1 MCGSLYRTGAP
12 NDEPEACLDDEP
24 EACLDRD
31 SLTVGSVVERGKG
44 GGDNNGGV
52 LLLEDRGNTALL
64 GSVVR
69 LDVGGWNGVM
79 AGVEEDWGT
88 AGVPTV
94 ARELVGLPL
103 LGRSKPRLWGELG
116 LETTL
121 MALVLACRLMR
132 NCSRTSSL
140 LLC

>member
-1 MCGSLYRTGAP
+1 MMSLKLVSTMSP
-12 NDEPEACLDDEP
+12 KL
-24 EACLDRD
+24 
-31 SLTVGSVVERGKG
+31 
-44 GGDNNGGV
+44 V
-52 LLLEDRGNTALL
+52 LIETRSQLEDRGNTALL

-88 AGVPTV
+88 AEVPTV

-121 MALVLACRLMR
+121 MALVLA
-132 NCSRTSSL
+132 
-140 LLC
+140 